1 MAAVDA
7 PTAKATAKAN
17 ALLFVAVAMWGSN
30 VPLMKWLTGSFD
42 PILLSTLR
50 MVAAS
55 GALALF
61 LVGRAPVKRITP
73 AQWRHLAICGFAM
86 VYLNQVFFLGGIARS
101 TATNG
106 TLMSATN
113 ALFGSLLAWLFLR
126 EHLQGRRM
134 LGIAIGMAGVSL
146 VILMRPGAELAHGG
160 LGDLMMLLATISF
173 VAGGAMVQRLAA
185 EIDAV
190 TISLGVH
197 VVGGLCLLLHLGAQS
212 AWTGQWPQ
220 APSSPWPWA
229 LALFSGAI
237 VSGMGNLMW
246 NRAIGIVGMARA
258 SVWTYWMPLFGVGVA
273 VLFLG
278 EPLTLWHVIG
288 FVLVLWGTRLSGR

>member
-1 MAAVDA
+1 M
-7 PTAKATAKAN
+7 
-17 ALLFVAVAMWGSN
+17 LFAAVAMWGCN

-42 PILLSTLR
+42 PVLLSTLR
-50 MVAAS
+50 MLGAS
-55 GALALF
+55 CALALF
-61 LVGRAPVKRITP
+61 LLRRAPVKRITTR
-73 AQWRHLAICGFAM
+73 QWGHLLVCGFMM
-86 VYLNQVFFLGGIARS
+86 VYLNQIFFLGGIARS

-126 EHLQGRRM
+126 ERLKGRRM
-134 LGIAIGMAGVSL
+134 LGIAIGMVGVSL
-146 VILMRPGAELAHGG
+146 VILMRPGADLRHGG
-160 LGDLMMLLATISF
+160 VGDLMMLISTITF
-173 VAGGAMVQRLAA
+173 VAGGAMIQRLAV

-190 TISLGVH
+190 TISLTIH
-197 VVGGLCLLLHLGAQS
+197 VIGGLLLFVHLGAES
-212 AWTGQWPQ
+212 VWSGQWPQ
-220 APSSPWPWA
+220 GAGSPWLWV
-229 LALFSGAI
+229 LALLSGAV

-258 SVWTYWMPLFGVGVA
+258 SVWTYWMPLFGVAVA

-278 EPLTLWHVIG
+278 EPLTVWHVIG

>member
-1 MAAVDA
+1 MTAAASPVS
-7 PTAKATAKAN
+7 AKAN
-17 ALLFVAVAMWGSN
+17 AMLFAAVAMWGSN

-42 PILLSTLR
+42 PVLLSTLR

-73 AQWRHLAICGFAM
+73 AQWRYLAVCGFAM

-126 EHLQGRRM
+126 EHIQGRRM
-134 LGIAIGMAGVSL
+134 VGIAIGMAGVSL
-146 VILMRPGAELAHGG
+146 VILMRPGADLGHGG
-160 LGDLMMLLATISF
+160 VGDLMMLAATISF

-190 TISLGVH
+190 TISVGVH
-197 VVGGLCLLLHLGAQS
+197 VAGALCLLLHLGAQS

-229 LALFSGAI
+229 LALVSGAI

-246 NRAIGIVGMARA
+246 NRAIAIVGMARA
-258 SVWTYWMPLFGVGVA
+258 SVWTYWMPLFGVVVA

-278 EPLTLWHVIG
+278 EPLTVWHVIG
-288 FVLVLWGTRLSGR
+288 FILVLWGTRLSGR

>member
-1 MAAVDA
+1 MTVAAPPA
-7 PTAKATAKAN
+7 SAKAN

-42 PILLSTLR
+42 PVLLSSLR

-55 GALALF
+55 CALALF
-61 LVGRAPVKRITP
+61 LLRRAPVRNITP
-73 AQWRHLAICGFAM
+73 AQWGQLLVCGFAM
-86 VYLNQVFFLGGIARS
+86 VYLNQVFFLAGIVRS

-106 TLMSATN
+106 TLITATN
-113 ALFGSLLAWLFLR
+113 ALFGSLLAWMLLR
-126 EHLQGRRM
+126 ERLQGRRM
-134 LGIAIGMAGVSL
+134 LGIGIGMVGVSL
-146 VILMRPGAELAHGG
+146 VILMRPGADLGHGG
-160 LGDLMMLLATISF
+160 VGDLMMVVSTIAF
-173 VAGGAMVQRLAA
+173 VAGGVIVQRLAA

-190 TISLGVH
+190 TISLGIH
-197 VVGGLCLLLHLGAQS
+197 VVGALCLLLHLGAQS
-212 AWTGQWPQ
+212 AWAGHWPQ

-229 LALFSGAI
+229 LALLSGAI
-237 VSGMGNLMW
+237 VSGMANLMW

-258 SVWTYWMPLFGVGVA
+258 SVWTYWMPVFGVAVA

-288 FVLVLWGTRLSGR
+288 FVLVVWGTRLSGR

>member
-1 MAAVDA
+1 MTAAA
-7 PTAKATAKAN
+7 PAASAKAN

-42 PILLSTLR
+42 PVLLSSLR
-50 MVAAS
+50 MVAAAS
-55 GALALF
+55 ALALF
-61 LVGRAPVKRITP
+61 LLRRAPVKRLTP
-73 AQWRHLAICGFAM
+73 AQWGQLLVCGFAM
-86 VYLNQVFFLGGIARS
+86 VYLNQVFFLAGIVRS

-106 TLMSATN
+106 TLITATN
-113 ALFGSLLAWLFLR
+113 ALFGSLLAWMFLR

-134 LGIAIGMAGVSL
+134 LGIAIGMMGVSL
-146 VILMRPGAELAHGG
+146 VILMRPGADLGRGG
-160 LGDLMMLLATISF
+160 VGDLMMVVSVIAF
-173 VAGGAMVQRLAA
+173 VAGGAVVQGLAA

-190 TISLGVH
+190 TISVGVH
-197 VVGGLCLLLHLGAQS
+197 VVGALCLLAHLGVQS

-220 APSSPWPWA
+220 GASSPWPWA
-229 LALFSGAI
+229 LALLSGAI

>member
-1 MAAVDA
+1 MTATA
-7 PTAKATAKAN
+7 PVAKAKAN
-17 ALLFVAVAMWGSN
+17 ALLFVTVAMWGSN
-30 VPLMKWLTGSFD
+30 IPLMKWLTGSFD
-42 PILLSTLR
+42 PVLLSTLR

-61 LVGRAPVKRITP
+61 LLGRAPVKKITP
-73 AQWRHLAICGFAM
+73 VQWGHLLVCGFAM
-86 VYLNQVFFLGGIARS
+86 VYLNQVFFLAGIARS
-101 TATNG
+101 SATNG

-126 EHLQGRRM
+126 ERLQGRRM
-134 LGIAIGMAGVSL
+134 LGIAIGLAGVGV
-146 VILMRPGAELAHGG
+146 VILMRPGADLRQGG
-160 LGDLMMLLATISF
+160 AGDLMMLVATISF
-173 VAGGAMVQRLAA
+173 VAGGAMVQRLAV

-197 VVGGLCLLLHLGAQS
+197 IVGGLCLLLHLGAQS

-220 APSSPWPWA
+220 GASSPWPWV
-229 LALFSGAI
+229 LALVSGAI
-237 VSGMGNLMW
+237 VSGIGNLMW

-278 EPLTLWHVIG
+278 EPLTLWLVVG
-288 FVLVLWGTRLSGR
+288 FLLVLWGTRLSGR